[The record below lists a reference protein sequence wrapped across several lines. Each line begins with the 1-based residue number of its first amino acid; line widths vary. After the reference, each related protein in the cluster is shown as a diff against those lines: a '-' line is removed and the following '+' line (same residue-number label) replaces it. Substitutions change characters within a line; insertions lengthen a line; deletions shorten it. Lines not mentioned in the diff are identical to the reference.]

1 MLQEIIEFADRYLQV
16 ADVVDYPNAL
26 NGLQIENN
34 GRVSRLAAAVDATEA
49 TITGAVQA
57 GADLLIVHHGLF
69 WSGLSP
75 IRGAGYRKVA
85 ACVKNNLAVYSA
97 HLPLDLHPEV
107 GNNALLARALGFTEL
122 APFFIENGRALGVA
136 TSEPRER
143 SLLIGQLEKLVGNA
157 VWLCP
162 AGPEICRRVGIVTGG
177 AGSHVDRAVREGV
190 DTFLTGEGPHF
201 TFGLAQE
208 LGVNLIYAG
217 HYATETFGVRALAQ
231 EIGRRFGLPWSF
243 IDAPSGL

>member
-1 MLQEIIEFADRYLQV
+1 MLQEIIEFADRYLQI

-34 GRVSRLAAAVDATEA
+34 GQVSRLAAAVDATEA

-75 IRGAGYRKVA
+75 IRGACYRKVA
-85 ACVKNNLAVYSA
+85 ACIKNNLAVYSA

-107 GNNALLARALGFTEL
+107 GNNALLARALGFTKL

-143 SLLIGQLEKLVGNA
+143 SLLISQLEKLVGNA

-162 AGPEICRRVGIVTGG
+162 AGPEICQRIGIVTGG
-177 AGSHVDRAVREGV
+177 AGSHVDQAVREGV
-190 DTFLTGEGPHF
+190 DTFVTGEGPHF